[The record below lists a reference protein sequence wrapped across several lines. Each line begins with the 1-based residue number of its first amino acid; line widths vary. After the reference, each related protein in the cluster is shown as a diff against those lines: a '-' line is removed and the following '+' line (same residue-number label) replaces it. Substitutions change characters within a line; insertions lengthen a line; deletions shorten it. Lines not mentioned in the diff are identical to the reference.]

1 MIVQECKKPPE
12 KSSEPKPKRRKNKK
26 KNKKKFYKKS
36 SGQNQPVLPDVGEKG
51 HLAQEGNKSEKVP
64 IVTSLSTCNKYDV
77 FIQYIR

>member
-26 KNKKKFYKKS
+26 KNKKFYKKS

-77 FIQYIR
+77 FILYDI